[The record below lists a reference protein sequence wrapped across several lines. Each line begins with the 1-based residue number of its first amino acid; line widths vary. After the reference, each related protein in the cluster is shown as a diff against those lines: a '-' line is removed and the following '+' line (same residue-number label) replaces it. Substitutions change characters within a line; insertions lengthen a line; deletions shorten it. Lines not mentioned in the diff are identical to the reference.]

1 MRRYGRRGAGL
12 MRCSTRGDYG
22 LRALIELADHY
33 GQGPLQCSEIALRRH
48 VPEQY
53 LDQLLT
59 TLRKAGFVRSQRG
72 PAGGHELA
80 RDPAEIPV
88 YEAIVAL
95 EGSLSPIAWLDE
107 PADRTDHPSSVRSAR
122 DMGAHPRVHQRHP
135 RLLHNRRPPREGT
148 QGSSG
153 EVSDMTAPSRP
164 RIADSVLDLVGDTP
178 LVRLNRVV
186 PEGSA
191 TIYGKLESMNP
202 GGSVKDRIALN
213 MVEEAERSGRL
224 KPGATIIEPTSGNT
238 GIGLAM
244 VAAVKGYR
252 LILTMPEDMSVERR
266 RLFERYGAEVHL
278 TPAIEGMTGA
288 VFAASQLAESESHV
302 FVPQQFENPA
312 NPDIHRRTT
321 AREILAATENRID
334 AFVAAVG
341 TGGTITGVGQV
352 LREELGNSI
361 LIVAVEPAR
370 SPVLSGGRPGLS
382 GIQGIGASFVPGVLD
397 REVYDEVIR
406 IEDKDAFAMTARLTR
421 EEGLLVGISAA
432 ANVVAS
438 LSVAERLGKDAR
450 IVTILCDTGER
461 YLSVDL

>member
-1 MRRYGRRGAGL
+1 
-12 MRCSTRGDYG
+12 
-22 LRALIELADHY
+22 
-33 GQGPLQCSEIALRRH
+33 
-48 VPEQY
+48 
-53 LDQLLT
+53 
-59 TLRKAGFVRSQRG
+59 
-72 PAGGHELA
+72 
-80 RDPAEIPV
+80 
-88 YEAIVAL
+88 
-95 EGSLSPIAWLDE
+95 
-107 PADRTDHPSSVRSAR
+107 
-122 DMGAHPRVHQRHP
+122 
-135 RLLHNRRPPREGT
+135 
-148 QGSSG
+148 
-153 EVSDMTAPSRP
+153 MTAPARP
-164 RIADSVLDLVGDTP
+164 RVAESILDLVGGTP

-191 TIYGKLESMNP
+191 AIYGKLESMNP

-213 MVEEAERSGRL
+213 MIEDAERSGRL

-266 RLFERYGAEVHL
+266 RLFERFGAEVHL

-288 VFAASQLAESESHV
+288 VFAASQLAESESDV

-321 AREILAATENRID
+321 AREIIAATDGEID

-352 LREELGNSI
+352 LREELGDRVQI
-361 LIVAVEPAR
+361 IAVEPAR

-406 IEDKDAFAMTARLTR
+406 VEDKDAFAMTSRLTR

-432 ANVVAS
+432 ANVIAS
-438 LSVAERLGKDAR
+438 LAVAERLGEDAR